1 MSILNEFQLLN
12 GIRSGK
18 YTGEDK
24 LTNEIAIFLK
34 IAVLEGK
41 LKGVFFHVP
50 NESVSKTKRDML
62 RIMKKKHLG
71 MISGAPDFII
81 VTQDKTLFIE
91 LKTHKGRQ
99 SEFQKMFQEWSEK
112 NGIQYYI
119 VRSVEELETA
129 LKTNGIMQTNL
140 V

>member
-1 MSILNEFQLLN
+1 MSILTEFQLLN
-12 GIRSGK
+12 GIRSGR

-50 NESVSKTKRDML
+50 NESVSKSKRDML
-62 RIMKKKHLG
+62 RILKKKQLG
-71 MISGAPDFII
+71 MISGAPDFVI

-91 LKTHKGRQ
+91 LKTKKGRQ

-112 NGIQYYI
+112 NNI
-119 VRSVEELETA
+119 VYCVVRDTSELQII
-129 LKTNGIMQTNL
+129 LQTNGVIT
-140 V
+140 

>member
-1 MSILNEFQLLN
+1 MSILNELQLLN
-12 GIRSGK
+12 GVRSGR

-24 LTNEIAIFLK
+24 LTNEIAIYLK
-34 IAVLEGK
+34 INVLEGK

-71 MISGAPDFII
+71 MIPGAPDFII
-81 VTQDKTLFIE
+81 VTHDKTLFIE
-91 LKTHKGRQ
+91 LKTKKGRQ
-99 SEFQKMFQEWSEK
+99 SEFQKMFQIWSEK
-112 NGIQYYI
+112 NDIQYYI
-119 VRSVEELETA
+119 IRDVPTLETI
-129 LKTNGIMQTNL
+129 LKSTGVL

>member
-12 GIRSGK
+12 GIRTGK

-62 RIMKKKHLG
+62 RIMKKKQLG

-81 VTQDKTLFIE
+81 VTRDKTLFIE
-91 LKTHKGRQ
+91 LKTKKGRQ
-99 SEFQKMFQEWSEK
+99 SDFQKMFQIWSEK
-112 NGIQYYI
+112 NDIQYYI
-119 VRSVEELETA
+119 IRDVPTLETI
-129 LKTNGIMQTNL
+129 LKNTGVL

>member
-1 MSILNEFQLLN
+1 MSILTEFQLLN

-34 IAVLEGK
+34 IAVLEGN

-71 MISGAPDFII
+71 MVSGAPDFII
-81 VTQDKTLFIE
+81 VTSNKTIFIE
-91 LKTHKGRQ
+91 LKTAKGHQ
-99 SEFQKMFQEWSEK
+99 SEFQKMFQIWSEK
-112 NGIQYYI
+112 NGISYHI
-119 VRSVEELETA
+119 VRNVEELKNI
-129 LKTNGIMQTNL
+129 LKTNLIL
-140 V
+140 L